1 MIKYLMWG
9 EIILQVN
16 QLSKEQRELLKLEF
30 EYFHDNEWIETY
42 ARYVYA
48 HHHFIQIVDNSFFEE
63 RLQQKGTIVFEGAQG
78 VLLDEDWG
86 FHPYTTWSHTTTKN
100 IKKIL
105 DYHRFDGLVHNYG
118 LIRAYHT
125 RHGAG
130 PFPTESPMSGQFYED
145 HNVTNSWQSNFRVGP
160 LDLDLIIYA
169 QLANYNAADA
179 DPRFDIHSLVISCF
193 DKFFG
198 QKSIPVSFPYTESF
212 DEEFTLDRND
222 FTKRE
227 IITKFYQKSK
237 PDFFDLIFSDDPI
250 STKDILPFVEQMKI
264 ETGLTV
270 SVVSV
275 SPTWEGRINIQELIE
290 KRGEVN
296 TMGMTE
302 DEMMARDAMAAATA
316 TAEADQA
323 AATQAEAGVA
333 EGVSNTAPEAE

>member
-1 MIKYLMWG
+1 MFKSFRG
-9 EIILQVN
+9 
-16 QLSKEQRELLKLEF
+16 SKR
-30 EYFHDNEWIETY
+30 
-42 ARYVYA
+42 
-48 HHHFIQIVDNSFFEE
+48 
-63 RLQQKGTIVFEGAQG
+63 
-78 VLLDEDWG
+78 
-86 FHPYTTWSHTTTKN
+86 SHTTTKN

-130 PFPTESPMSGQFYED
+130 PFPTELPMSGQFYED

-179 DPRFDIHSLVISCF
+179 DLRFDIHSLVISCF

-198 QKSIPVSFPYTESF
+198 QKSIPVSFPYDGSC

-296 TMGMTE
+296 TMDYYFRHY
-302 DEMMARDAMAAATA
+302 DEDAMAAATA

-333 EGVSNTAPEAE
+333 EGVSDTAPTAE